1 MRPFPRRRPNVRRVV
16 VVVPSMFTLANL
28 FFGIWS
34 LVLAARG
41 EFYRASWYIV
51 IAGVLDMLDGRVA
64 RMSKTG
70 SRFGA
75 ELDSLVDIV
84 SFGVAPAFLIHELV
98 FVEAGGFAWLFSYGL
113 VMCAALRLARYNVGD
128 VGHDPA
134 DAFQGLP
141 SPAAGMTLA
150 TYYPFTQTEFFR
162 AQLAGLPWSQLIIFL
177 TIALSLAMVST
188 IRYAKLPRIGVRSAR
203 GLGGIAINLTVLGFA
218 IFSRDIFFFPLG
230 LAYLTYGIVRAAVVG
245 FLERGDS
252 DGDADG
258 DDDGEDDDPDD
269 DLNHGPGTATRPG
282 RGEE

>member
-1 MRPFPRRRPNVRRVV
+1 MRRFPRRRPNVRRVV

-34 LVLAARG
+34 LVLSGRG

-64 RMSKTG
+64 RMSNTG

-75 ELDSLVDIV
+75 ELDSLVDVV
-84 SFGVAPAFLIHELV
+84 SFGVAPAVLIYHLV
-98 FVEAGGFAWLFSYGL
+98 LAEAGGFAWLFSYGF
-113 VMCAALRLARYNVGD
+113 VMCVALRLARYNVGD
-128 VGHDPA
+128 VGHGPS

-150 TYYPFTQTEFFR
+150 TYFPFTRTEFYQV
-162 AQLAGLPWSQLIIFL
+162 QLASLPWSQLMIFL
-177 TIALSLAMVST
+177 TMALSLAMVST
-188 IRYAKLPRIGVRSAR
+188 IRYAKLPRIGIRSIR
-203 GLGGIAINLTVLGFA
+203 GLGGLAINLTVLGFG

-230 LAYLTYGIVRAAVVG
+230 LAYLSYGIVRAAVVG
-245 FLERGDS
+245 FLERGD
-252 DGDADG
+252 GDEPHG
-258 DDDGEDDDPDD
+258 DPDD
-269 DLNHGPGTATRPG
+269 DLRDSEAPTTPM

>member
-1 MRPFPRRRPNVRRVV
+1 MRRFPRRRPNVRRVV

-34 LVLAARG
+34 LVLSGRG

-64 RMSKTG
+64 RMSNTG

-84 SFGVAPAFLIHELV
+84 SFGVAPAVLIHQLV
-98 FVEAGGFAWLFSYGL
+98 FAEAGGFAWLFSYGL
-113 VMCAALRLARYNVGD
+113 VMCVALRLARFNVGD
-128 VGHDPA
+128 VGHGPS

-150 TYYPFTQTEFFR
+150 TYFPFTQTEFFR
-162 AQLAGLPWSQLIIFL
+162 TQLASLPWSQLMIFL
-177 TIALSLAMVST
+177 TMALSLAMVST
-188 IRYAKLPRIGVRSAR
+188 IRYAKLPRIGIKSAR
-203 GLGGIAINLTVLGFA
+203 GLGGLAINLTVLGFG

-230 LAYLTYGIVRAAVVG
+230 LAYLTYGIIRAAVVG
-245 FLERGDS
+245 FLERGDDDMS
-252 DGDADG
+252 DDALAG
-258 DDDGEDDDPDD
+258 VPDTSTT
-269 DLNHGPGTATRPG
+269 PV